1 MMPITRPHSAAT
13 THPNYPT
20 QYSLVEI
27 VYVDG
32 STATFTINAGL
43 TIGKYLRDELN
54 DKQSLTLR
62 NDTDVMIITR
72 EQLRSFTLRQITKE

>member
-1 MMPITRPHSAAT
+1 MPITRPHSAAT
-13 THPNYPT
+13 TRPDYPT

-32 STATFTINAGL
+32 STAMFTITAGL
-43 TIGKYLRDELN
+43 SIGKYLRDELN

>member
-1 MMPITRPHSAAT
+1 MAAP
-13 THPNYPT
+13 THPDYPT

-32 STATFTINAGL
+32 TTTTFMINAGFG
-43 TIGKYLRDELN
+43 IAKYLRDELN

-62 NDTDVMIITR
+62 NDTDVMIVTR

>member
-1 MMPITRPHSAAT
+1 MAT
-13 THPNYPT
+13 TERPEYPP
-20 QYSLVEI
+20 QYSIVEI

-32 STATFTINAGL
+32 STATFTINAGYS
-43 TIGKYLRDELN
+43 IGKYLRDELN

-72 EQLRSFTLRQITKE
+72 EQLRSFTLRQIKKE

>member
-1 MMPITRPHSAAT
+1 MAAP
-13 THPNYPT
+13 THPEYPP
-20 QYSLVEI
+20 QYSIVEI

-32 STATFTINAGL
+32 STATFTINAGYG
-43 TIGKYLRDELN
+43 IAKYLRDGVK
-54 DKQSLTLR
+54 DHGSLTLS

>member
-1 MMPITRPHSAAT
+1 MHPQHAARRAEK
-13 THPNYPT
+13 NDYPP

-32 STATFTINAGL
+32 TTAMFTINAGM
-43 TIGKYLRDELN
+43 GVAKYLRDELN
-54 DKQSLTLR
+54 DTQSLTLR

-72 EQLRSFTLRQITKE
+72 EQLRSFTLRQITKENN

>member
-1 MMPITRPHSAAT
+1 MKPD
-13 THPNYPT
+13 YPT
-20 QYSLVEI
+20 QYSIVEI

-32 STATFTINAGL
+32 STAMFTINVGL
-43 TIGKYLRDELN
+43 GIGKYLRDELKDHN
-54 DKQSLTLR
+54 SLTLR